1 MEPLTSAIARRGS
14 ADVWRS
20 SVDLSSQA
28 SSPRTGPALD
38 PAPSASSCAAFVLLA
53 TRHSL
58 RLYPASAVRSGSR
71 STLCKER
78 FETAQDAA
86 MLLTPSA
93 CGGAG
98 VVTWTASKGLL
109 VRHS

>member
-1 MEPLTSAIARRGS
+1 MFRGS
-14 ADVWRS
+14 GVWPNPCGAHS
-20 SVDLSSQA
+20 TAALQVVS
-28 SSPRTGPALD
+28 ALD
-38 PAPSASSCAAFVLLA
+38 VPGSPCAAYVLLV
-53 TRHSL
+53 TKSSL
-58 RLYPASAVRSGSR
+58 RLYPAGALLSGSR

-93 CGGAG
+93 GGGAG

-109 VRHS
+109 VRHP